1 MNTVSTLLLIKPTSI
16 LCTQGDMQYLEKV
29 LGHTKLLSI
38 LLPFV
43 NNKFITPVAQNEN
56 IKEGFYIINKMKIVL
71 SIGAAIK
78 NLLGSIM
85 SLLLK

>member
-1 MNTVSTLLLIKPTSI
+1 
-16 LCTQGDMQYLEKV
+16 MQYLEKV
-29 LGHTKLLSI
+29 LGHKKPSPIFLL
-38 LLPFV
+38 FV

-71 SIGAAIK
+71 SIEAAIK